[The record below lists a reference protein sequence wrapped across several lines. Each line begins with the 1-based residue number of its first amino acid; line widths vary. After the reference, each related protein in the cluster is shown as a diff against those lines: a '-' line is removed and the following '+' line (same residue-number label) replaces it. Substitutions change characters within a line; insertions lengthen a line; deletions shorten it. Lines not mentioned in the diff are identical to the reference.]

1 MDRKTD
7 KKIDALLEKL
17 MDMGKDLND
26 VIWELIAISKEI
38 EKKR

>member
-17 MDMGKDLND
+17 MDMGKVLND